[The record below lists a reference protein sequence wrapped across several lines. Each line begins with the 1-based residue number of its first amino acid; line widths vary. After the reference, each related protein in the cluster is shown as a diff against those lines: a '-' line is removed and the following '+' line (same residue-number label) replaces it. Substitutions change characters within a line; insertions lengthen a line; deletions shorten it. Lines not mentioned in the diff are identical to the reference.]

1 MRIDVTG
8 GIKLDKKIKVLQ
20 FPVANSKGGITQ
32 YALQNWKFIDKSK
45 FQFDFA
51 TMSKSLSFAEDLE
64 REGCKIFYISCYA
77 EENKEQFIKEFKKIL
92 LEGNYDVVHL
102 HTKQWKSF
110 CVEELAKEVN
120 IKRIIVH
127 AHNTGIDAIDVALR
141 EKEIGLHNRMLNLL
155 TEDIATDF
163 WACSKRAADFVFAD
177 KIDQKKIKIM
187 CNAIDLERFK
197 YKESVRMKL
206 RDELNINNKFVIGHV
221 GRFVYQKNHDFI
233 IDVFSHVCKQNEN
246 AVLLL
251 VGEGE
256 LEENIRQKVNK
267 LQLSDKVIFMGW
279 RKDVQDILQA
289 MDVFVLP
296 SKFEGLPIVAVEAQ
310 AVGLKCLCSDTI
322 TDEVKITKRLE
333 LLPLNSEQWVKRILQ
348 CDREDEYFDR
358 RESLNLKQYDILNQ
372 IKLVEF
378 EYSGSNL

>member
-1 MRIDVTG
+1 M
-8 GIKLDKKIKVLQ
+8 DKKIKVLQ

>member
-1 MRIDVTG
+1 MNKR
-8 GIKLDKKIKVLQ
+8 IKVLQ

-32 YALQNWKFIDKSK
+32 YVLQNWKFIDKSK

-77 EENKEQFIKEFKKIL
+77 EENKEQFIREFRKIL

-110 CVEELAKEVN
+110 YVEELAKEANV
-120 IKRIIVH
+120 KKIIVH

-141 EKEIGLHNRMLNLL
+141 EKEVDLHNRMLNLL
-155 TEDIATDF
+155 TEDIATHF
-163 WACSKRAADFVFAD
+163 WACSKRAADFLFAD

-187 CNAIDLERFK
+187 CNAIDLEYFK
-197 YKESVRMKL
+197 YKESVRTKL

-221 GRFVYQKNHDFI
+221 GRFAYQKNHDFL
-233 IDVFSHVCKQNEN
+233 IDVFSHVCNQNEN

-256 LEENIRQKVNK
+256 LEETICQKVNK
-267 LQLSDKVIFMGW
+267 LQLNDKVIFMGW
-279 RKDVQDILQA
+279 RKDVHDILQA
-289 MDVFVLP
+289 MDIFVLP

-310 AVGLKCLCSDTI
+310 AAGLKCLCSDTI
-322 TDEVKITKRLE
+322 TNEVKITKRLE
-333 LLPLNSEQWVKRILQ
+333 LLPLNSERWVERIIQ
-348 CDREDEYFDR
+348 CNREDEYFDR
-358 RESLNLKQYDILNQ
+358 RECMNLKQYDIQNQ
-372 IKLVEF
+372 IKVIES
-378 EYSGSNL
+378 EYMRSN